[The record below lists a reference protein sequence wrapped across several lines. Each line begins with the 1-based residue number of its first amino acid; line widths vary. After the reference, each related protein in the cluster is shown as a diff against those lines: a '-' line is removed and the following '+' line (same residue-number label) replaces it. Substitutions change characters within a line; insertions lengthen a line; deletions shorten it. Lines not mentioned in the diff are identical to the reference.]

1 LLQQERESLIVARL
15 LLAQGGSVAALH
27 LLERWQ
33 NEPHAQERGR
43 SRMEI
48 QVLESLAHF
57 TRSDQPQARQ
67 LLIQALTWARPENY
81 RRLFLDEGAPMA
93 AALRAVLPYI
103 REQAL
108 ETYVRALLDAFPQ
121 EHQPHAAPSLPL
133 LWGAPLP
140 TALIEPLSQQER
152 RVLRLLAAGRSNPE
166 IAQELIVSVNTVK
179 TQVQS
184 IFRKLNVSSR
194 KAARDAAQQMKLL

>member
-1 LLQQERESLIVARL
+1 
-15 LLAQGGSVAALH
+15 
-27 LLERWQ
+27 
-33 NEPHAQERGR
+33 
-43 SRMEI
+43 
-48 QVLESLAHF
+48 
-57 TRSDQPQARQ
+57 
-67 LLIQALTWARPENY
+67 
-81 RRLFLDEGAPMA
+81 MA

-108 ETYVRALLDAFPQ
+108 ETYVRALLSAFP
-121 EHQPHAAPSLPL
+121 EEDQPHAAPSLPP